1 MAIGGTIAVAL
12 LLTACT
18 APAPDESPTAAAVAT
33 PTTDA
38 GGSTADPAEVAA
50 IQAAVET
57 TMEEHDV
64 RAAIVRVMRG
74 DEVVLT
80 QAWGE
85 SQAQVPATTDMH
97 FRSGAVSIPMVSTVP
112 VR

>member
-1 MAIGGTIAVAL
+1 MAAVGVAALVGL

-18 APAPDESPTAAAVAT
+18 APGPDESPTAAATTT
-33 PTTDA
+33 PTPDA

-57 TMEEHDV
+57 TMEENDV

-85 SQAQVPATTDMH
+85 SQAQQGVE
-97 FRSGAVSIPMVSTVP
+97 
-112 VR
+112 